1 MKKFVFALS
10 LFTLFFPNLLIAAPM
25 SLTIPESTLAQTAQ
39 KLVPLEIKT
48 GKSLAGKIYITEI
61 TDLQLRDK
69 RISCKLSLEGKD
81 MQVVTKIA
89 GTKLNLSIGNVA
101 TSLNAD
107 LELIYNKSREEIIL
121 TPHISDVA
129 KDGGKAEVAGMLL
142 SLLDGQKFPIALK
155 DIPPI
160 IAKSG
165 QNNIFINLDIVDIE
179 VQENQIYALIE
190 PLISKKSIP
199 TKE

>member
-1 MKKFVFALS
+1 MNKFIFTVALFS
-10 LFTLFFPNLLIAAPM
+10 LFFSNQLMAAPI
-25 SLTIPESTLAQTAQ
+25 SLIIPESTLAQTAQ
-39 KLVPLEIKT
+39 KLIPLEIKT

-61 TDLQLRDK
+61 TDLQLKDK
-69 RISCKLSLEGKD
+69 RVSCKLGLEGKD

-89 GTKLNLSIGNVA
+89 GTKLNLAIGNVA
-101 TSLNAD
+101 TTLNTD

-129 KDGGKAEVAGMLL
+129 KDSGKAEVAGMLL
-142 SLLDGQKFPIALK
+142 SLLDGHKFPIALK

-160 IAKSG
+160 IAESG
-165 QNNIFINLDIVDIE
+165 GNNIFINLDIVDIE

-190 PLISKKSIP
+190 PLVSKKSLP